1 MMLNLTLIGPATA
14 DSGMQTGPVRIGD
27 NAVVGANAVVTR
39 DVPAKAVGGGVPASG
54 IPLHGEFRVKGCE
67 CSVRQSSSAAII
79 LTSHGGAS
87 IPAKAI
93 VKPVAADGGGL
104 KGQALQ

>member
-1 MMLNLTLIGPATA
+1 M
-14 DSGMQTGPVRIGD
+14 S
-27 NAVVGANAVVTR
+27 
-39 DVPAKAVGGGVPASG
+39 
-54 IPLHGEFRVKGCE
+54 LHGEFRVKGCE